1 MFWSKSY
8 TNDPF
13 CMESPISPLM
23 TIKAR
28 FFKVEFLDLTFL
40 NLHFQMFSRT
50 GLTYTPS
57 TVEKNACSSYTCQS
71 LFFGSGG
78 GNQQPSTSSLGDAH
92 TRLWDWRPQCT
103 VAHILSPCTQVR
115 RPGWAL
121 LHQSPLHFYGTVSF
135 LSLFTA
141 GLQGNSLWLYESL
154 KLHWHLTTCQAPQ
167 FYRHSLMDP

>member
-1 MFWSKSY
+1 MFLMFWSKSY

-78 GNQQPSTSSLGDAH
+78 GKLRGRNKVNFTDLMNKKVFSLV
-92 TRLWDWRPQCT
+92 RL
-103 VAHILSPCTQVR
+103 LSYSC
-115 RPGWAL
+115 
-121 LHQSPLHFYGTVSF
+121 
-135 LSLFTA
+135 
-141 GLQGNSLWLYESL
+141 LWLLSFIFIYL
-154 KLHWHLTTCQAPQ
+154 LFAFCQLLIFCSSPIEGIVG
-167 FYRHSLMDP
+167 FVTKKFH